1 MPEGRDLATEAEM
14 KYQRALGINGDDI
27 CVHGVIRSKG
37 IGNNDGDFGGK
48 EFKSNATKRAAP
60 RTESAVLR

>member
-1 MPEGRDLATEAEM
+1 M